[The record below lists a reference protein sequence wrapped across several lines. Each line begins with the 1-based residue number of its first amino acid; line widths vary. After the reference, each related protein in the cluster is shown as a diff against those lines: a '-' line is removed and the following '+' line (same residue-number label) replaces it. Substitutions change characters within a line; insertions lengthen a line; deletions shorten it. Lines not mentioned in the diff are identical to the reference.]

1 MSYDIQ
7 LFKTETKNKEQSLN
21 DENFFDNESN
31 LAPFTAQ
38 EIQDLAE
45 ALLDYGYEQ
54 QEGNGDGQNFSHPE
68 YTITALLTNRGLYF
82 TAGFDTDSIFEAG
95 MAASELTDTGEF
107 QKYDPQ
113 NGGWE
118 EV

>member
-7 LFKTETKNKEQSLN
+7 LFKTETKNREQSLN

-38 EIQDLAE
+38 EIQDLTE

-54 QEGNGDGQNFSHPE
+54 QEQNSDGQHFSHPE
-68 YTITALLTNRGLYF
+68 YTITALLTNCGLYF
-82 TAGFDTDSIFEAG
+82 TAGFDGDSIFEAG

-113 NGGWE
+113 NGGWQE
-118 EV
+118 D